1 MTTVATVRQQLE
13 EAFSTTVRKEILNVK
28 FHFVPVDVN
37 IYRVVLGNYIRTED
51 DEDDPGQTASIENIV
66 QQITDYVVKTHKNAP
81 IILGNEPSM
90 EALLTD
96 PKRLPALVYRRVES
110 VDTLVGVL
118 YGSFNK
124 TYDSLFKTFIRNTLV
139 KYLKNANYDARIKE
153 KLTAK
158 AAGKTV
164 AEGNIAKGFDIGHL
178 AGAADYTISPFLE
191 KLNQVDKV
199 LNVLVGSTTGSQQAK
214 IQEVLQEVQKA
225 KASLFEKSTYAS
237 QISGYIEKDV
247 SDFLV
252 SVKAVLVVPQ
262 DALENRFFY
271 GTKVEGIL
279 DDAVQRALRTVNFS
293 RNLDEELEHRY
304 ISALQGIKV
313 AAAKPRVD
321 LGKIKRKAP
330 KQLGTTNISAPT
342 AGSIPKAPKAAAS
355 GYAGPVSLVSLQN
368 LINTHL
374 QDVISANMG
383 NGDRKDV
390 LNYRTGRLAGSAKV
404 ERMSQSRAGM
414 ITAFYSYMQNPYA
427 TFSDGGAQQNP
438 KSRDPKLLIATAIRE
453 IAATKV
459 ANRMRAVLV

>member
-13 EAFSTTVRKEILNVK
+13 EAFSTTVRKEVLDVR

-51 DEDDPGQTASIENIV
+51 DLDDPGQTASIEDIV
-66 QQITDYVVKTHKNAP
+66 QQITDYVVKTHKNP
-81 IILGNEPSM
+81 HIVIGKPESFETLF
-90 EALLTD
+90 TD
-96 PKRLPALVYRRVES
+96 PERLPALVYNGAN
-110 VDTLVGVL
+110 LIGVL
-118 YGSFNK
+118 YGGFNK
-124 TYDSLFKTFIRNTLV
+124 TYNNLFKTFIRNTLV
-139 KYLKNANYDARIKE
+139 KYLKNAHYDARLQE
-153 KLTAK
+153 KLAEK
-158 AAGKTV
+158 AAGKAV
-164 AEGNIAKGFDIGHL
+164 AEGNITKGFDIGHI
-178 AGAADYTISPFLE
+178 AGTEKYTISPFLE
-191 KLNQVDKV
+191 KLNRVDSV
-199 LNVLVGSTTGSQQAK
+199 LNVLVGTTAGAQQAK
-214 IQEVLQEVQKA
+214 IQELLQEVQKA
-225 KASLFEKSTYAS
+225 KSSLFEKSIYAN
-237 QISGYIEKDV
+237 QITGYLEKEV

-271 GTKVEGIL
+271 GTRVEGIL
-279 DDAVQRALRTVNFS
+279 DDAMGKVIRTVNFS

-304 ISALQGIKV
+304 LSALQGIKV

-321 LGKIKRKAP
+321 LGKINRKAP

-342 AGSIPKAPKAAAS
+342 AGSIPKASKATAS
-355 GYAGPVSLVSLQN
+355 GYAGQVSLVSLQN

-374 QDVISANMG
+374 QDVIAANMG